1 MESLYRS
8 AGVVLAEW
16 HAKAKRKPLVIRG
29 ARQVG
34 KSTLVRDFARARGLR
49 LAEVNLERH
58 TLLEP
63 CFRRLEIPAIRAEIE
78 AITERPLAAPDT
90 LLFLDEIQATPS
102 AFAALRYLHEELPR
116 LAMVAAG
123 SLLEFVLREPGFSVP
138 VGRIEYLHL
147 GPMGFGEFLRAL
159 GEMRLIDLIE
169 GWEPGAI
176 FAEAAH
182 RRLLECH
189 RQFLFTGGMPEAVA
203 DYAANRHAAAVKDIH
218 RSIADTYRDDF
229 AKYAGGGNSLLRL
242 QRVFDYVPSAVGQK
256 IKYANIGGDERA
268 RDLRK
273 AIDQLAAARV
283 IWRVHH
289 SDCSGLPL
297 EAQLDPDIYKCLFLD
312 VGLMNHV
319 CGLDWAAIRRRDE
332 RRLANEGGLAEQ
344 FVGQH
349 LLFRERGREQPS
361 LCYWLREG
369 KRDNAEVDYVIAR
382 GDWIVPVEVKA
393 GSAGSLKS
401 LAQFLARKIDP
412 VHQPRVALRFDLNPP
427 TLAEHEHQLTSTP
440 PATVSYMMLSLPAYM
455 VEQAGRL
462 FDILR
467 DRRPASPNRKRG

>member
-1 MESLYRS
+1 MESLYRN
-8 AGVVLAEW
+8 AGAVLSEW
-16 HAKAKRKPLVIRG
+16 HAKTKRKPLVIRG

-58 TLLEP
+58 ALLEAV
-63 CFRRLEIPAIRAEIE
+63 FRRLETPAIRAEIE
-78 AITERPLAAPDT
+78 AITELPLAAPDV

-102 AFAALRYLHEELPR
+102 AFAALRYLHEELPG
-116 LAMVAAG
+116 LAMLAAG

-138 VGRIEYLHL
+138 VGRLEYLHL

-159 GEMRLIDLIE
+159 GEMHLLDLIE
-169 GWEPGAI
+169 AWEPGATL
-176 FAEAAH
+176 AEAAH
-182 RRLLECH
+182 RRLLEYH

-203 DYAANRHAAAVKDIH
+203 EYAANRHAAAVKDIH
-218 RSIADTYRDDF
+218 RSITDTYRDDF
-229 AKYAGGGNSLLRL
+229 AKYAGGGHSLLRL
-242 QRVFDYVPSAVGQK
+242 QRVFDYVPSTIGQK
-256 IKYANIGGDERA
+256 IKYANIGGEERA

-283 IWRVHH
+283 MWRVHH

-297 EAQLDPDIYKCLFLD
+297 EAQLDPDVYKCLFLD

-319 CGLDWAAIRRRDE
+319 CGLDWAAIRRRDA

-349 LLFRERGREQPS
+349 LLFRGGGREQPS

-393 GSAGSLKS
+393 GSAGTLKS
-401 LAQFLARKIDP
+401 LTQFLARKIDP
-412 VHQPRVALRFDLNPP
+412 AHQPRLALRFDLNPP
-427 TLAEHEHQLTSTP
+427 ALAEHEHQLTSDPST
-440 PATVSYMMLSLPAYM
+440 AIVYSILSLPAYM

-462 FDILR
+462 LDVLR
-467 DRRPASPNRKRG
+467 DQGLRRRGHRGP

>member
-1 MESLYRS
+1 MDSLYRN

-16 HAKAKRKPLVIRG
+16 HAKTKRKPLVIRG

-58 TLLEP
+58 ALLEP
-63 CFRRLEIPAIRAEIE
+63 IFRRLEIPAIRAEIE
-78 AITERPLAAPDT
+78 AITELPLAAPDT

-159 GEMRLIDLIE
+159 GEMHLIDLIE
-169 GWEPGAI
+169 AWEPGAI

-189 RQFLFTGGMPEAVA
+189 RQFLFAGGMPEAVA
-203 DYAANRHAAAVKDIH
+203 EYAANRHAAAVKDIH

-229 AKYAGGGNSLLRL
+229 AKYAGGGQSLLRL
-242 QRVFDYVPSAVGQK
+242 QRVFDYVPGAVGQK
-256 IKYANIGGDERA
+256 IKYANIGGEERA

-289 SDCSGLPL
+289 SDCSGLPV

-332 RRLANEGGLAEQ
+332 RRLVNEGGLAEQ

-349 LLFRERGREQPS
+349 LLFRAGGREQPS

-382 GDWIVPVEVKA
+382 GDWMVPVEVKA
-393 GSAGSLKS
+393 GSAGTLKS
-401 LAQFLARKIDP
+401 LTQFLARKIDP
-412 VHQPRVALRFDLNPP
+412 THQPRLALRFDLNPP
-427 TLAEHEHQLTSTP
+427 TLADHQHELTSDP
-440 PATVSYMMLSLPAYM
+440 STVIGYTMLSLPAYM

-462 FDILR
+462 LELLR
-467 DRRPASPNRKRG
+467 DQGLRSRKHRPR